1 MAVKGVNTT
10 KKALDWDRLMKI
22 ARKEMVEGNRELGLY
37 IVISLYTGMRMNEI
51 LKLRLSQF
59 YDEQGSIKEYL
70 DIHQSKTGKSR
81 RIKVADG
88 LKQVLGSFDRDG
100 GYVVR
105 NRRNRSVSKQYL
117 NTVLKQTGERY
128 GMDRDEL
135 SSHAL
140 RKTFARRV
148 IEKNPGKEEWALILL
163 SDIFG
168 HSSVAITRR
177 YLGLRQEELD
187 LAYNSL

>member
-1 MAVKGVNTT
+1 
-10 KKALDWDRLMKI
+10 MKI